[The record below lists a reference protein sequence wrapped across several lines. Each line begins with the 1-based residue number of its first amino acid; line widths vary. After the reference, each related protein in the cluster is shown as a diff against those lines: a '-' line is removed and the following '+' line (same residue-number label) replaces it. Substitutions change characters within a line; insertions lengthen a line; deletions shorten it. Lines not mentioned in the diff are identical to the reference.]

1 MEISTFMVKKI
12 LFSAVLAGLSCCLVA
27 VLAASPDTL
36 NDYQAIK
43 SALSTGKAVTMV
55 TTFDHCQGQR
65 EGKPRSINMIGGLH
79 IASFLIPNDKYII
92 FSDYHQRLSD
102 KDGIPEVEFTRY
114 KVMPDNH
121 LIVETKRY
129 PTSGTEGGEKHNE
142 KFTPVS
148 WTCEIGSA
156 ARFYTAQ

>member
-1 MEISTFMVKKI
+1 MVKKI

-65 EGKPRSINMIGGLH
+65 EGKPRSINMIGGC
-79 IASFLIPNDKYII
+79 
-92 FSDYHQRLSD
+92 
-102 KDGIPEVEFTRY
+102 
-114 KVMPDNH
+114 
-121 LIVETKRY
+121 
-129 PTSGTEGGEKHNE
+129 TS
-142 KFTPVS
+142 PVS
-148 WTCEIGSA
+148 SFRMINILFSLIIISG
-156 ARFYTAQ
+156 